1 MQKIPP
7 PPLPGNNPLIEF
19 IIDFMLQVANY
30 VATMRSRTSRTPTRD
45 LDVTDVRIK
54 ASLKDV
60 SLELTTVK
68 EPLLKAS
75 ASG

>member
-1 MQKIPP
+1 
-7 PPLPGNNPLIEF
+7 
-19 IIDFMLQVANY
+19 MLQVANY